1 MLLFFLTYE
10 KISHMTSE
18 VLVLNP
24 ASGELNELAAAFHRA
39 LGEDGSVAI
48 VETARALSARIARK
62 PPAVVVIDLDAGD
75 GNEDG
80 IAILGRVR
88 KRHERLPILVV
99 SDHDDIA
106 AATNAIAHGA
116 TEILVTKEP
125 LHARVELLLTKLG
138 AIRRWIEETETLE
151 QETARL
157 HHAEEIRYHI
167 VGESPQMAEVI
178 RRIGRVAKVPRPV
191 LIVGER
197 GTGKE
202 LIARAIHREGHFSD
216 GPFVAVN
223 CAALP
228 DTLLESE
235 LFGHEKGAFT
245 GAAHASQGKF
255 EQATGGTLFLDE
267 IGNMSL
273 PFQQKI
279 LRVVEYRRF
288 TRVGG
293 KEEIEVKT
301 RIIAAT
307 NADLKEKM
315 RKGHFLPDLY
325 DRLAFEE
332 IRVPPLREREGEIEH
347 LAEFFLNQFMNEVP
361 AFAGKRLS
369 QTAIDLL
376 YSYDFPGNVRE
387 LKNIIE
393 RAVYR
398 DTTNELTPEDIGI
411 LGDPG
416 FQAMG
421 GSFGE
426 KVTAFERQLLAD
438 ALRAAG
444 GNRAQAARSL
454 GLRYHQLRHL
464 LKKHGLDEDS

>member
-1 MLLFFLTYE
+1 MIIT
-10 KISHMTSE
+10 

-24 ASGELNELAAAFHRA
+24 PSDELCDLAAVFDET
-39 LGEDGSVAI
+39 LGEGSTVSI
-48 VETARALSARIARK
+48 VESARSLASRMARQT
-62 PPAVVVIDLDAGD
+62 PELVVLDYRLGD
-75 GNEDG
+75 GNEEG
-80 IAILGRVR
+80 GAILERLS
-88 KRHERLPILVV
+88 KRHNRVPFVAV
-99 SDHDDIA
+99 SESGNVA
-106 AATNAIAHGA
+106 AVADAIRKGA
-116 TEILVTKEP
+116 TDFLVRTPP
-125 LHARVELLLTKLG
+125 LGPRVETLLHKLSG
-138 AIRRWIEETETLE
+138 LRRWMEQTKTLE

-157 HHAEEIRYHI
+157 QKAEDSRYHI
-167 VGESPQMAEVI
+167 VGESPQMTEVL
-178 RRIGRVAKVPRPV
+178 RRIQRVAKVPRPV
-191 LIVGER
+191 LLVGER

-202 LIARAIHREGHFSD
+202 LVARAIHREGSCSE
-216 GPFVAVN
+216 GPFVPVN

-228 DTLLESE
+228 HTLLESE

-245 GAAHASQGKF
+245 GAAHTTEGKF
-255 EQATGGTLFLDE
+255 EQASGGTLFLDE

-293 KEEIEVKT
+293 KEEIQIQT

-307 NADLKEKM
+307 NADLKERM
-315 RKGHFLPDLY
+315 RKGQFLPDLY
-325 DRLAFEE
+325 DRFVFEE
-332 IRVPPLREREGEIEH
+332 IRVPPLREREGEIEI
-347 LAEFFLNQFMNEVP
+347 LAQFFLNQFMKEVP

-376 YSYDFPGNVRE
+376 YSYSFPGNVRE

-398 DTTNELTPEDIGI
+398 DTTNELTPEDIGL
-411 LGDPG
+411 LGDHR

-421 GSFGE
+421 GTFSD

-438 ALRAAG
+438 ALRPAK
-444 GNRAQAARSL
+444 GNRAQAARNL
-454 GLRYHQLRHL
+454 NLRYHQLRHL
-464 LKKHGLDEDS
+464 LKKHGLDEA

>member
-1 MLLFFLTYE
+1 MSVT
-10 KISHMTSE
+10 
-18 VLVLNP
+18 VLILNP
-24 ASGELNELAAAFHRA
+24 PSGELRDLAAAFHAA
-39 LGEDGSVAI
+39 LGESGTVTTVASARSLTSR
-48 VETARALSARIARK
+48 TARQAPEL
-62 PPAVVVIDLDAGD
+62 VVVDVDLGD
-75 GNEDG
+75 RNEDG
-80 IAILGRVR
+80 GTILERVR
-88 KRHERLPILVV
+88 KRHDRVPILAV
-99 SDHDDIA
+99 SDMESVQA
-106 AATNAIAHGA
+106 AADAIQRGA
-116 TEILVTKEP
+116 TDFLVRTPP
-125 LHARVELLLTKLG
+125 LAERVKLLLLKLT
-138 AIRRWIEETETLE
+138 AIRRWLQETETLE

-157 HHAEEIRYHI
+157 HQAEDIRYHI
-167 VGESPQMAEVI
+167 VGNSPQMMEVVD
-178 RRIGRVAKVPRPV
+178 RVGRVAKVPRPV
-191 LIVGER
+191 LIAGER

-202 LIARAIHREGHFSD
+202 LVARAIHRKGSFAS
-216 GPFVAVN
+216 GPFIAVN

-245 GAAHASQGKF
+245 GAAHATQGKF
-255 EQATGGTLFLDE
+255 EQASGGTLFLDE

-273 PFQQKI
+273 PFQRKI

-293 KEEIEVKT
+293 KEEIRVET

-307 NADLKEKM
+307 NTDLKEKM
-315 RKGHFLPDLY
+315 RKGQFLPDLF

-332 IRVPPLREREGEIEH
+332 IRVPPLRDREGEIEI
-347 LAEFFLNQFMNEVP
+347 LAQYFLDQFMKEVP

-376 YSYDFPGNVRE
+376 YGYGFPGNVRE

-398 DTTNELTPEDIGI
+398 DTTNELTPEDIGL
-411 LGDPG
+411 LGDHR

-421 GSFGE
+421 GNFNDKVKSF
-426 KVTAFERQLLAD
+426 ARQLLAD
-438 ALRAAG
+438 ALRTAN

-464 LKKHGLDEDS
+464 LKKHGLDEES

>member
-1 MLLFFLTYE
+1 MVAD
-10 KISHMTSE
+10 
-18 VLVLNP
+18 VLILSP
-24 ASGELNELAAAFHRA
+24 PSGELEELGAAFHGA
-39 LGEDGSVAI
+39 LGDAGSVTLVESARSLASRLKRQPPGLVVLDIDLGDGMEDGA
-48 VETARALSARIARK
+48 
-62 PPAVVVIDLDAGD
+62 
-75 GNEDG
+75 
-80 IAILGRVR
+80 AILERVR
-88 KRHERLPILVV
+88 KRHDRLPILAVGERERV
-99 SDHDDIA
+99 RA
-106 AATNAIAHGA
+106 AAEAIQRGA
-116 TEILVTKEP
+116 TEYLVRKPP
-125 LHARVELLLTKLG
+125 LAERIELLLLKLSQ
-138 AIRRWIEETETLE
+138 IRRWIDETETLE

-157 HHAEEIRYHI
+157 HKKEDIRYHI
-167 VGESPQMAEVI
+167 VGESPQMMDVV

-202 LIARAIHREGHFSD
+202 LVARAIHREGNFAE

-245 GAAHASQGKF
+245 GATQASEGKF
-255 EQATGGTLFLDE
+255 EQASGGTLFLDE
-267 IGNMSL
+267 IGHMSL

-293 KEEIEVKT
+293 KDEIRVQT

-307 NADLKEKM
+307 NADLKQKM
-315 RKGHFLPDLY
+315 RKGQFLPDLY

-332 IRVPPLREREGEIEH
+332 IRVPPLRDREGEIEI
-347 LAEFFLNQFMNEVP
+347 LAQYFLNQFMKEVP
-361 AFAGKRLS
+361 AFAGKQLS
-369 QTAIDLL
+369 PTAVELL

-398 DTTNELTPEDIGI
+398 DTTNELTPEDIGL

-421 GSFGE
+421 GTFQD

-438 ALRAAG
+438 ALRTAG
-444 GNRAQAARSL
+444 GNRAQAARSM

-464 LKKHGLDEDS
+464 LKKHNLDED

>member
-1 MLLFFLTYE
+1 MVASVLLLAP
-10 KISHMTSE
+10 S
-18 VLVLNP
+18 
-24 ASGELNELAAAFHRA
+24 SGELEDLASAFHGA
-39 LGEDGSVAI
+39 LGQAGSVSVVASARGLANRLKREPPDLLVLDVDLGDGSQNGVAI
-48 VETARALSARIARK
+48 LE
-62 PPAVVVIDLDAGD
+62 
-75 GNEDG
+75 
-80 IAILGRVR
+80 RVR
-88 KRHERLPILVV
+88 RRYHRLPILAV
-99 SDHDDIA
+99 SDGESMRA
-106 AATNAIAHGA
+106 AAEAIERGA
-116 TEILVTKEP
+116 TEYLVRKPP
-125 LHARVELLLTKLG
+125 LAERVQLLLLKLTK
-138 AIRRWIEETETLE
+138 IRRWIDETETLE

-157 HHAEEIRYHI
+157 HREEDSRYHI
-167 VGESPQMAEVI
+167 VGESPQMVDVV

-202 LIARAIHREGHFSD
+202 LVARAIHREGHFSE

-245 GAAHASQGKF
+245 GATHTSEGKF
-255 EQATGGTLFLDE
+255 EQARGGTLFLDE
-267 IGNMSL
+267 IGHMSL

-293 KEEIEVKT
+293 KDEIRVQT

-307 NADLKEKM
+307 NADLKEEM
-315 RKGHFLPDLY
+315 RKGQFLPDLY

-332 IRVPPLREREGEIEH
+332 IRVPPLRDREGEIEI
-347 LAEFFLNQFMNEVP
+347 LAQYFLNQFMQEVP
-361 AFAGKRLS
+361 AFSGKRLS
-369 QTAIDLL
+369 PTAIELL
-376 YSYDFPGNVRE
+376 YSYHFPGNVRE

-398 DTTNELTPEDIGI
+398 DTTNELTPEDIGL

-421 GSFGE
+421 GTFQD
-426 KVTAFERQLLAD
+426 KVTAFERQLLAH
-438 ALRAAG
+438 ALRTAG
-444 GNRAQAARSL
+444 GNRAQAARTL

-464 LKKHGLDEDS
+464 LKKHDLDEE